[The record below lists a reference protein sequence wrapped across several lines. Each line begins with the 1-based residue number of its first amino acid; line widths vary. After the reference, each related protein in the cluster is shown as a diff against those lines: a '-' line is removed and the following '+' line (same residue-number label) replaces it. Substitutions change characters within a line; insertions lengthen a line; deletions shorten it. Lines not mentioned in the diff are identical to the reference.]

1 MESAMSFVTGLLA
14 SLTLQ
19 STLVLALV
27 FLVTY
32 WLLGAGSRQKN
43 LPPGP
48 RGLPLLGNLLSFRPS
63 HLLSNLA
70 AWRQQ
75 YGDVFCVR
83 IANSL
88 AVVLNGHK
96 AIQDALVKQP
106 EVFSDRP
113 PPSIDS
119 AKDQGVVLSQYG
131 EDWKVKRRLGLT
143 ALRQF
148 GMGKRSLEGK
158 ITEEA
163 RTLCNVLADTNGTA
177 TDTSLLLSNGVSNVI
192 CSMSFGERFDY
203 NDMEFQRLM
212 RLMSEMVGGSSGN
225 AGSSI
230 SRFIPLVR
238 KLPFFRKG
246 LERRLDINK
255 EIIDLIKAK
264 ITEHKET
271 FDPAD
276 IRDIIDVYLV
286 ETQQQTLDDAD
297 RTITEMGMINTM
309 RDLFIAGAETT
320 ATTLKW
326 GLLYLARHLEV
337 QRKVQDEID
346 REFGASPPTLS
357 QRGKLP
363 YTEATILE
371 IQRIRPI
378 APLSVPHT
386 TSTDTVLHGF
396 DIPANTFV
404 IPNLWSAMMDPA
416 VTPDPETFNPD
427 RFLDKDGAHVR
438 PEWFIPFSL
447 GRRQCLGEQ
456 LAKMELFIFLAT
468 LLQHFTFKLPD
479 GAPAPSM
486 EGCLGVVLAPKAYQ
500 ICAVPRDN

>member
-1 MESAMSFVTGLLA
+1 MESAVAFASGLLA
-14 SLTLQ
+14 NLTLQ
-19 STLVLALV
+19 STLVLVLA
-27 FLVTY
+27 FLTTY
-32 WLLGAGSRQKN
+32 WLLGAGGRQKN

-63 HLLSNLA
+63 RLLSNLA

-83 IANSL
+83 IANRL
-88 AVVLNGHK
+88 TVVLNGHK

-113 PPSIDS
+113 SPFRFSD
-119 AKDQGVVLSQYG
+119 KDQGVVMAQYG
-131 EDWKVKRRLGLT
+131 ESWKVKRRLGLT

-163 RTLCNVLADTNGTA
+163 RAVCDILAEKDGTA
-177 TDTSLLLSNGVSNVI
+177 TDISLLLSNGVSNVI
-192 CSMSFGERFDY
+192 CSMSFGERFEY
-203 NDMEFQRLM
+203 NDAEFQRLM
-212 RLMSEMVGGSSGN
+212 RLMSELVSAGG
-225 AGSSI
+225 I

-238 KLPFFRKG
+238 KLPFFNEGSKNRAKMSM
-246 LERRLDINK
+246 
-255 EIIDLIKAK
+255 EIVEFIKAK
-264 ITEHKET
+264 IKEHKET

-276 IRDIIDVYLV
+276 IRDIIDVYLM
-286 ETQQQTLDDAD
+286 ETQQQTPDDVD
-297 RTITEMGMINTM
+297 RTITEMGMIGTV

-346 REFGASPPTLS
+346 REFGSSPPTLS

-378 APLSVPHT
+378 VPLSVPHT
-386 TSTDTVLHGF
+386 TSAATVLHDF

-404 IPNLWSAMMDPA
+404 IPNLWSAMMDPTVA
-416 VTPDPETFNPD
+416 PDPETFNPD
-427 RFLDKDGAHVR
+427 RFLDEDGTLVR

-456 LAKMELFIFLAT
+456 LAKMELFTFLTT

-486 EGCLGVVLAPKAYQ
+486 DGSLGVVLAPKPYQ

>member
-1 MESAMSFVTGLLA
+1 MESAVAFMNGLLA
-14 SLTLQ
+14 NLTLQ
-19 STLVLALV
+19 SALVLVLA
-27 FLVTY
+27 FLTTY

-83 IANSL
+83 IANKL
-88 AVVLNGHK
+88 VVVLNGHK

-113 PPSIDS
+113 PPFRDS
-119 AKDQGVVLSQYG
+119 DKDQGVALAQYG

-163 RTLCNVLADTNGTA
+163 RSVCDVLAEKNGTA
-177 TDTSLLLSNGVSNVI
+177 TDMSLLLSNGVSNVI
-192 CSMSFGERFDY
+192 CAMSFGERFDY

-212 RLMSEMVGGSSGN
+212 RLMSELVSGGGI
-225 AGSSI
+225 A
-230 SRFIPLVR
+230 RFIPLVR
-238 KLPFFRKG
+238 KLPSFKKDQVSRKRMSQ
-246 LERRLDINK
+246 EV
-255 EIIDLIKAK
+255 IDFIKAK
-264 ITEHKET
+264 IKEHKET
-271 FDPAD
+271 LDPAD
-276 IRDIIDVYLV
+276 IRDIIDVYLM
-286 ETQQQTLDDAD
+286 ETQQQTPDEAD
-297 RTITEMGMINTM
+297 RTITEIGMINTV

-337 QRKVQDEID
+337 QRKIQEEID
-346 REFGASPPTLS
+346 REFGASPPALS

-378 APLSVPHT
+378 VPLSVPHT
-386 TSTDTVLHGF
+386 TSAATVLRGF
-396 DIPANTFV
+396 DIPGNTFV

-416 VTPDPETFNPD
+416 VTPDPETFNPV
-427 RFLDKDGAHVR
+427 RFLDENGSLVR
-438 PEWFIPFSL
+438 HEWFIPFSL

-486 EGCLGVVLAPKAYQ
+486 EGSLGIVFAPKAYQ
-500 ICAVPRDN
+500 ICAVPRDD

>member
-1 MESAMSFVTGLLA
+1 MESFVVVISGLLA
-14 SLTLQ
+14 NLTLQ
-19 STLVLALV
+19 SALVLVLA
-27 FLVTY
+27 FLTTY

-83 IANSL
+83 IANKL
-88 AVVLNGHK
+88 VVVLNGHK
-96 AIQDALVKQP
+96 AIRDALVKQP

-113 PPSIDS
+113 SVS
-119 AKDQGVVLSQYG
+119 NGHYKDEGIAMARYG

-158 ITEEA
+158 IAEEA
-163 RTLCNVLADTNGTA
+163 RSMCAVLAEKNGTA
-177 TDTSLLLSNGVSNVI
+177 TEISLLLSNGVSNVI
-192 CSMSFGERFDY
+192 CVMSFGERFEY

-212 RLMSEMVGGSSGN
+212 RLISGISGN

-230 SRFIPLVR
+230 ATSIPFLR
-238 KLPFFRKG
+238 KLPFFRKE
-246 LERRLDINK
+246 LEKVKRNNK
-255 EIIDLIKAK
+255 ELVDFVKAK
-264 ITEHKET
+264 IKEHKET

-276 IRDIIDVYLV
+276 IRDIIDVYLM
-286 ETQQQTLDDAD
+286 ETQYQTPDDAD
-297 RTITEMGMINTM
+297 RTITEIGMVSTI
-309 RDLFIAGAETT
+309 RGLFMAGADTT
-320 ATTLKW
+320 STTLKW

-337 QRKVQDEID
+337 QRKLQEEID
-346 REFGASPPTLS
+346 REFGASPPTYS

-378 APLSVPHT
+378 APLSLPHT
-386 TSTDTVLHGF
+386 TSAATVLRGF
-396 DIPANTFV
+396 DIPANTLV
-404 IPNLWSAMMDPA
+404 IPNLWSTMMDPEM
-416 VTPDPETFNPD
+416 TPDPETFNPD
-427 RFLDKDGAHVR
+427 RFLDEDGRLVR
-438 PEWFIPFSL
+438 PEWLIPFSM
-447 GRRQCLGEQ
+447 GRRQCLCEQ

-486 EGCLGVVLAPKAYQ
+486 AGSLGVVLAPKAYQ
-500 ICAVPRDN
+500 TCAVPRDD